1 MAFQPEAARVDD
13 FAASDHSG
21 LTCVGVDDC
30 AFLRLHLKNTFE
42 LGGANDARSLVLG
55 ATAEEQDSFVD
66 VVMNGGGG
74 GGSGGGGGGG
84 GAGAG
89 AGGAWRGSGASGDD
103 EADHGDGRGGSGQG
117 GNESGSSNGNEVDIA
132 IIDQNVECNGV
143 VRHRG
148 IDLAWHIWVMY
159 PLSHGGV
166 PPHPLLPPSQVR
178 HRGIDLAWQL
188 RSRGYGGI
196 IVIYSAFSASTVSD
210 HVAKA
215 KAKQGRSGHLAGRSG
230 HLAELPGSGLDVGG
244 RSPGLPWA

>member
-1 MAFQPEAARVDD
+1 MRAALFQHR
-13 FAASDHSG
+13 
-21 LTCVGVDDC
+21 CVGVDDC

-103 EADHGDGRGGSGQG
+103 EADNGDGRGGSGQG
-117 GNESGSSNGNEVDIA
+117 GGGSNGNEVDIA

-143 VRHRG
+143 
-148 IDLAWHIWVMY
+148 
-159 PLSHGGV
+159 
-166 PPHPLLPPSQVR
+166 VR

-196 IVIYSAFSASTVSD
+196 IVIYSAFSASTVSA

-215 KAKQGRSGHLAGRSG
+215 TQGRYHSGHLAGRSG
-230 HLAELPGSGLDVGG
+230 HLAELRASRQLIGRGC